1 MRVLAERDRR
11 ARVAEQRAD
20 GGAQLVGLRER
31 ALPLLVDVARGV
43 VERLDHALE
52 RDVGPR
58 LMGVPGEQEPVA
70 DAEHRV
76 VARERVGAAAQVLR
90 RERAGRGRLGAA
102 HSCDRTAQRSGN
114 IGRKSV
120 VRRYAAPDDPPV
132 PILSPIVRS
141 TIFTWR

>member
-1 MRVLAERDRR
+1 MLYVGSAFRR
-11 ARVAEQRAD
+11 TVRRPMTIEDWLKAAI
-20 GGAQLVGLRER
+20 
-31 ALPLLVDVARGV
+31 
-43 VERLDHALE
+43 
-52 RDVGPR
+52 
-58 LMGVPGEQEPVA
+58 A

-76 VARERVGAAAQVLR
+76 VARERAGAAAQVLR
-90 RERAGRGRLGAA
+90 RERAGRRRLGAA

-120 VRRYAAPDDPPV
+120 VRRYAAPEDPPV